1 MPDILSTADTTV
13 RAGAFN
19 RPIKIQK
26 PNPSA
31 TADGM
36 GGRSRSF
43 VDYISTMAHIGPWKG
58 LEKFV
63 GQQAY
68 PTMFTK
74 FLIRYRPNNTIDAT
88 MQIVYKSRIFN
99 IRSVRLPEEAQTTI
113 EILAEEQQAKGSP

>member
-26 PNPSA
+26 PVTSGSPDA
-31 TADGM
+31 M
-36 GGRSRSF
+36 GGKPRAF
-43 VDYISTMAHIGPWKG
+43 MDYISTMAHIGPWKG
-58 LEKFV
+58 AEKFI

-68 PTMFTK
+68 SGMFTK
-74 FLIRYRPNNTIDAT
+74 FLIRYRPTNTIDAT

-99 IRSVRLPEEAQTTI
+99 IRSVRLPEEANTTI